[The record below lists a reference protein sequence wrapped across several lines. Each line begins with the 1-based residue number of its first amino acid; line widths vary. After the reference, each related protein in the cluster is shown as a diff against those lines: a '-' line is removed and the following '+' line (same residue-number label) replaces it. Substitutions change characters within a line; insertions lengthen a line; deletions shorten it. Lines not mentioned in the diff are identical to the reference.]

1 MKNIFFML
9 ISFVP
14 IIYFGIKVFAGQQFH
29 YYPYFFCITLIINIF
44 FIAVFRRK
52 TYAQYWIGTLFS
64 FMFLD
69 MVFNKIDIKQFV
81 NTWKGLNF
89 LMIIPAVLFTVF
101 SCILQAYRWRIILS
115 NINAFKFN
123 ELFPSVMIGHLANHI
138 MPAKAGEFVKS
149 YHLGKLYGY
158 NKVSIFST
166 VVIERIF
173 DGIMVLSFLFFFLI
187 GLREVKSELILMG
200 WAGLAIYGGAFLFI
214 YIVFKYTEKIVT
226 LSHSLLP
233 QKISLFFT
241 KIIEAFSEGLHVLS
255 NLKQLFQ
262 VMLISVSMWIVIAVS
277 IIPLM
282 IMFEFELPFYVS
294 FAILACISLGMTL
307 PSAPGGIGIISFA
320 TIFAMNILFREANIL
335 LTDDLYAKVVVF
347 SILINIVMVLP
358 EIILGTFFAIRSGV
372 KIASISDDLS
382 VG

>member
-1 MKNIFFML
+1 MRFFR
-9 ISFVP
+9 V
-14 IIYFGIKVFAGQQFH
+14 
-29 YYPYFFCITLIINIF
+29 
-44 FIAVFRRK
+44 
-52 TYAQYWIGTLFS
+52 
-64 FMFLD
+64 
-69 MVFNKIDIKQFV
+69 
-81 NTWKGLNF
+81 
-89 LMIIPAVLFTVF
+89 
-101 SCILQAYRWRIILS
+101 
-115 NINAFKFN
+115 
-123 ELFPSVMIGHLANHI
+123 
-138 MPAKAGEFVKS
+138 
-149 YHLGKLYGY
+149 
-158 NKVSIFST
+158 
-166 VVIERIF
+166 
-173 DGIMVLSFLFFFLI
+173 LFFFLI